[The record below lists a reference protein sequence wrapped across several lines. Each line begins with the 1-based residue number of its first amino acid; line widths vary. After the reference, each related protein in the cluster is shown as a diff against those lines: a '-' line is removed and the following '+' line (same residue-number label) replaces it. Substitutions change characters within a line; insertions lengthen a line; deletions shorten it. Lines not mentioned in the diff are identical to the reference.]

1 MQRANHPSLPL
12 LICNPIVI
20 GVDVF
25 GWHGKLLRINLSSK
39 KSSSES
45 LDPEVLLK
53 FLGGR
58 GLAAYILWR
67 DLEAGTH
74 PLSPSNKVVISA
86 GPLTGLPL
94 PSSGKLVVASKSPLT
109 HGYGDGN
116 IGTKAAV
123 SLRRCGY
130 DALVIEG
137 AAEKPTLILVNNDS
151 VEFVPADDLWGLT
164 TWETELRI
172 TKKFGSDVSVLSIG
186 PAGEN
191 LVKFATVISEFGRSG
206 GRPGIGAVLGS
217 KKVKAI
223 AIRGTKD
230 IPVHSPAEF
239 KKASEESYERI
250 KRDANYEFWIR
261 QGTMSTI
268 SWANE
273 NSCLPTRNFR
283 EGYFEEASK
292 ISGDAME
299 LIKVRQKGCPYC
311 EIPCG
316 NIVKYVVG
324 DVTNES
330 ELDYE
335 NVAMLGSNIGIGDL
349 DKVSDLNLMA
359 DLYGLDT
366 ISLGNVLAFAAE
378 LSERK
383 VIEERIEWGDY
394 RKFKELI
401 EDITYRKGL
410 GDLLAE
416 GVRNVSQKLG
426 GDAANCAMHV
436 KGLEISAYD
445 CHAAPGMALAYGT
458 SPIGAH
464 HKDAWFIAT
473 EIKLGRFHYSREKV
487 ERLIWMQNI
496 RGGLFE
502 SLTTCRF
509 PWLETSLSLDTYL
522 TFLKSVTGVS
532 YSWDDIYLIA
542 NRIYTL
548 IRAFWVREYAAEGVK
563 WNSSMDTPPK
573 RWFEEPLGKGP
584 LAGSKLDLNGY
595 KSMLS
600 WYYAMRGWDNDG
612 IPRKSTLSK
621 LGLDEVASVLE
632 KYTRINE

>member
-1 MQRANHPSLPL
+1 M
-12 LICNPIVI
+12 
-20 GVDVF
+20 F
-25 GWHGKLLRINLSSK
+25 GWHGRLLRINLSSRK
-39 KSSSES
+39 ISVENINA
-45 LDPEVLLK
+45 EVLLK

-58 GLAAYILWR
+58 GLAAYILWNE
-67 DLEAGTH
+67 LEAGTH
-74 PLSPSNKVVISA
+74 PLSPSNKLVIAA

-109 HGYGDGN
+109 YGYGDGN

-123 SLRRCGY
+123 NLRKCGY
-130 DALVIEG
+130 DALVVEG
-137 AAEKPTLILVNNDS
+137 AAEKPTMILVENDK
-151 VEFVPADDLWGLT
+151 VELLPADDLWGLT

-172 TKKFGSDVSVLSIG
+172 TKRYGGDVAVMSIG

-191 LVKFATVISEFGRSG
+191 LVKYATIVSEFGRSG
-206 GRPGIGAVLGS
+206 GRPGMGAVMGS
-217 KKVKAI
+217 KKVKAL
-223 AIRGTKD
+223 AIKGTRD
-230 IPVHSPAEF
+230 VPIYDPEGF
-239 KKASEESYERI
+239 KRACDEAYKHI
-250 KRDANYEFWIR
+250 KGDANYEFWIR

-273 NSCLPTRNFR
+273 NSCLPTYNFR
-283 EGYFEEASK
+283 EGVFDEAHK

-316 NIVKYVVG
+316 NIVKYVVDG
-324 DVTNES
+324 ISNES

-335 NVAMLGSNIGIGDL
+335 NVAMLGSNIGVGDL
-349 DKVSDLNLMA
+349 NKVSDLNLLA

-366 ISLGNVLAFAAE
+366 ISLGNVLAFTAE
-378 LSERK
+378 LSEKRVIDEK
-383 VIEERIEWGDY
+383 VEWGDY

-401 EDITYRKGL
+401 EDITYRRGL

-416 GVRNVSQKLG
+416 GVRYVSTKLG
-426 GDAANCAMHV
+426 RDTANYAMHI

-445 CHAAPGMALAYGT
+445 CHAAPGMALAYST

-473 EIKLGRFHYSREKV
+473 EIKLGRFQYTKEKV

-522 TFLKSVTGVS
+522 KFLKLITGVD
-532 YSWDDIYLIA
+532 YTWDDIYLIA

-548 IRAFWVREYAAEGVK
+548 VRAFWVREYAAEGIK
-563 WNSSMDTPPK
+563 WTSAMDIPPK
-573 RWFEEPLGKGP
+573 RWFEEPISKGS
-584 LAGSKLDLNGY
+584 LAGSKLDLNNY
-595 KSMLS
+595 KLMLN
-600 WYYAMRGWDNDG
+600 WYYEMRGWDSDG
-612 IPRKSTLSK
+612 IPRKSTISK
-621 LGLDEVASVLE
+621 LGLSNVIPLLE
-632 KYTRINE
+632 KYVRLND